1 MNIVVSLTSYP
12 QRYPTLHICLESLF
26 SQSLQPNIIVL
37 YVYKKDLPLPESVL
51 KYKKQGLLVK
61 YVDED
66 LKSHKKYFYAM
77 QEYNDDIL
85 ITVDDDMIYPSQ
97 LIERLINSYQRFPNT
112 ISAGRA
118 HSIRLTDN
126 GSLLPYLDWEWEADN
141 YNKPSH
147 RLLATGVGGI
157 LYPPHC
163 LIPEVFNISSIKK
176 YCLYQDDIWLK
187 CMELLSKVPVTL
199 IKQNSQH
206 PPGIPGVYTKGLY
219 LENKLNGGT
228 DKAINAV
235 FQAYSI
241 NIERIINKHGS
252 I

>member
-1 MNIVVSLTSYP
+1 MNVVVSLTSYP
-12 QRYPTLHICLESLF
+12 QRFPTLHLCLESLF
-26 SQSLQPNIIVL
+26 HQSIQPNKIVL
-37 YVYKKDLPLPESVL
+37 YVYNKDLPLPNSVIQ
-51 KYKKQGLLVK
+51 YENQGLLIKSVN
-61 YVDED
+61 ED

-77 QEYNDDIL
+77 QEYHDDIV
-85 ITVDDDMIYPSQ
+85 ITVDDDMIYPPQ
-97 LIERLINSYQRFPNT
+97 LIEMLLSSYQRFPNA

-118 HSIRLTDN
+118 HGIRLSDN
-126 GSLLPYLDWEWEADN
+126 GSLLQYLDWDWEIDY
-141 YNKPSH
+141 YNIPSYH
-147 RLLATGVGGI
+147 LLATGVGGI

-163 LIPEVFNISSIKK
+163 LISEVFNVSSIKK

-206 PPGIPGVYTKGLY
+206 PPGIPNVYTKGLY

-241 NIERIINKHGS
+241 NIERIINQHE
-252 I
+252 